1 MNFIHP
7 KEVIW
12 RFVLLP
18 VGLTVLSWS
27 ESTKTKV
34 SVGLCGAC
42 RGEALR
48 EDGSVT
54 NKKVCAR
61 LRTSAVN

>member
-27 ESTKTKV
+27 ESTKPKV
-34 SVGLCGAC
+34 SVGLCG
-42 RGEALR
+42 
-48 EDGSVT
+48 SVA